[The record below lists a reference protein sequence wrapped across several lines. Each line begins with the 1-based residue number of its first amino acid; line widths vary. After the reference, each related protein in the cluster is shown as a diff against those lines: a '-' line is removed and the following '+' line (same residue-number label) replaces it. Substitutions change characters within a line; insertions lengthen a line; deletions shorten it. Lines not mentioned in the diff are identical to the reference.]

1 MEKRKGKRIGR
12 ETRKG
17 NEKEIRIQKRKG
29 GRESRKEKRKAVG
42 KIEQIR
48 ER

>member
-17 NEKEIRIQKRKG
+17 NEEIRIQKRKG